1 MDRAQAI
8 ISAKQ
13 QLKEAYKVL
22 RQVQANARQI
32 RDSFLIDCAKHLAQ
46 TRQLTK
52 AQAIQQLLQAELQAV
67 TFRKLCHW
75 LKDNEYH
82 QLTRILTPDNPQD
95 LNTTTWTSITNADDL
110 HDILTKEGQTHYG
123 QATTSPLVSGPIG
136 AKIGPFD
143 DNTYGDDILNGT
155 FDLSDINDM
164 QEVKDII
171 YGMHYPD
178 PNNPTPTFDTTIEH
192 DQFYQAIYHTRE

>member
-22 RQVQANARQI
+22 CQVQANARQI
-32 RDSFLIDCAKHLAQ
+32 RDSFLIDHAEHLTQ

-52 AQAIQQLLQAELQAV
+52 AQAIQQTLQAEQQAV
-67 TFRKLCHW
+67 TFQKLRHW

-95 LNTTTWTSITNADDL
+95 LTTTTWTSAVTNADDL
-110 HDILTKEGQTHYG
+110 HDILTKEGQTHYQ

-136 AKIGPFD
+136 VKIGPFD
-143 DNTYGDDILNGT
+143 DNTYGDKILNGT
-155 FDLSDINDM
+155 FDLSAINDM

-171 YGMHYPD
+171 YGMCYPD
-178 PNNPTPTFDTTIEH
+178 PNNPTPTFDTIIEH
-192 DQFYQAIYHTRE
+192 NQFHQAIYHT